1 MKTLIVISGPT
12 AGGKT
17 SLAIEVARRLGCE
30 ILSADSRQIY
40 RGMPVGTA
48 APTPSELGAARH
60 HFVAM
65 LDPTDYYSAAQYE
78 QEALAKLQE
87 LWRVS
92 DFAVMAGGSMMYVDA
107 VTRGIDDLP
116 TISAEVRARALEIFN
131 EEGLEGV
138 TRRLR
143 ELDPDYLRG
152 ADLCNHRRLVHALEI
167 CMEAGVPYSTLR
179 TGQSKPR
186 DFRILKFAVE
196 LPRQELFDR
205 INRRVELMVE
215 QGLVEE
221 ARSLL
226 PLRHENALNTV
237 GYKEMFRYLDGEW
250 DLPTAIARM
259 QKNTRVYAKKQLTWL
274 RRDPEVR
281 WIAPTDADTI
291 VEAATQPPM
300 TL

>member
-92 DFAVMAGGSMMYVDA
+92 DFAVMAGGSMMYVCLLY
-107 VTRGIDDLP
+107 TSP
-116 TISAEVRARALEIFN
+116 S
-131 EEGLEGV
+131 
-138 TRRLR
+138 
-143 ELDPDYLRG
+143 
-152 ADLCNHRRLVHALEI
+152 
-167 CMEAGVPYSTLR
+167 
-179 TGQSKPR
+179 PR
-186 DFRILKFAVE
+186 D
-196 LPRQELFDR
+196 
-205 INRRVELMVE
+205 
-215 QGLVEE
+215 
-221 ARSLL
+221 
-226 PLRHENALNTV
+226 
-237 GYKEMFRYLDGEW
+237 
-250 DLPTAIARM
+250 
-259 QKNTRVYAKKQLTWL
+259 
-274 RRDPEVR
+274 
-281 WIAPTDADTI
+281 
-291 VEAATQPPM
+291 
-300 TL
+300 

>member
-143 ELDPDYLRG
+143 ELDPDYLSG